1 MTDRKKTKAAPATK
15 KRSAALGWKI
25 GFGLFFL
32 LILFYACHPLF
43 FKHQDI
49 IDSASIVNSEPPAE
63 YLQKTQTRP
72 APADDISPYA
82 SAEATLEELSAET
95 LSSTSAATKSH
106 PARTTNDAMTSADD
120 IAYLIEALNT
130 SEGEEFIPP
139 EELSPAEE
147 EQHDNQSYKLYEE
160 DLPDNIIEDD
170 LHTSPAGTDNN
181 THHSSRNIRDIN
193 IDLRHKPRYFGPQPV
208 IAVVIDDM
216 GVNVNRTR
224 DIISLQAPLTSSFL
238 TYGPKL
244 QQQMDEA
251 RAAGHEIMAHVPME
265 PHKNLYTAPDGLTT
279 GMSDEEL
286 KKNFRKMLKKFPDIK
301 GINNHM
307 GSKFTENTQKMSD
320 IMEILQEHHL
330 FFLDSK
336 TTPKSV
342 GKKTAAQYGVDY
354 AHRHVFLDN
363 DNNKAYI
370 LKQLAATERI
380 ARKNGYAVAIGH
392 PKSQTYN
399 ALKEWLPTLQKKGI
413 KIVHM
418 SDIVKVLN

>member
-1 MTDRKKTKAAPATK
+1 MCCATNT
-15 KRSAALGWKI
+15 
-25 GFGLFFL
+25 
-32 LILFYACHPLF
+32 
-43 FKHQDI
+43 
-49 IDSASIVNSEPPAE
+49 SIVLNHTVCQPTCAIP
-63 YLQKTQTRP
+63 
-72 APADDISPYA
+72 
-82 SAEATLEELSAET
+82 T
-95 LSSTSAATKSH
+95 LST
-106 PARTTNDAMTSADD
+106 
-120 IAYLIEALNT
+120 
-130 SEGEEFIPP
+130 
-139 EELSPAEE
+139 
-147 EQHDNQSYKLYEE
+147 
-160 DLPDNIIEDD
+160 
-170 LHTSPAGTDNN
+170 NN

-392 PKSQTYN
+392 PKLQTYN